1 MQPAREF
8 QAFLEENTEYLILT
22 LHRSQC
28 MIAENITKNFIIM
41 RPYTLKQIN
50 RHKYLSLSNGL
61 RLSPFY
67 NSLQGTDIIELRL
80 EGP

>member
-1 MQPAREF
+1 MDK
-8 QAFLEENTEYLILT
+8 NLILT

-28 MIAENITKNFIIM
+28 MIAENTTKDFIIM
-41 RPYTLKQIN
+41 RPNTLKQIN
-50 RHKYLSLSNGL
+50 RHKYLGLSNGL